1 MYRWRRTNKFKDY
14 IVEMFKY
21 YTIIIIMMIFILFG
35 ISILFNFRTTIVKTN
50 RLYNK
55 SIGNFIERE
64 FNNFRENIDNLV
76 EEEAILNTLN
86 MDGKVWESNILLYE
100 YVNRQKIKSSFVLL
114 DMDNHIITT
123 NLYRENQRI
132 LSTSSMLVDLTQRI
146 RDNPDVIYADLNSI
160 KYDHK
165 QNSPFLFA
173 KAVKDDGEI
182 IGYLIFFLK
191 EESFKLY
198 TRGKQVDIVILTDR
212 YENVLFTT
220 SNLTLNSMGKI
231 NIGNRNKNTTI
242 FNEQPYYVISDRVQN
257 GDIHVVTMTSIDKY
271 KQFLIIGVLF
281 SLGISFLIIVL
292 VTILSPKII
301 ERNLRSLDSLVY
313 GVGQLKEGNI
323 DYRIESRTFDEFQII
338 YDEFNNM
345 ASRIQTLIEH
355 NNEIAERKRVMEI
368 RHLENQFNP
377 HFVYNV
383 MEMLRYEILLDPK
396 LASDI
401 LVSFAK
407 LMRYTTSYGSVEVA
421 LEVDISYIE
430 SYLKLQKM
438 RFNKR
443 LNYNIVVEDS
453 FKDYK
458 VPKLILQPI
467 VENSIKHGIENT
479 KSLNIDV
486 IVRKI
491 DDRDIE
497 IVVEDNGQGIREDKL
512 IYLRELL
519 RDDTAMPEH
528 IGLYNAHRIIRL
540 LYGDSYGL
548 TIHSKYGVGTKIILR
563 MPLIGDERDV

>member
-132 LSTSSMLVDLTQRI
+132 LSTSSMLVDITQRI

-231 NIGNRNKNTTI
+231 NIGNRNKNTTM

-407 LMRYTTSYGSVEVA
+407 LMRYTTSYGSVEVP
-421 LEVDISYIE
+421 LGVDISYIE

-479 KSLNIDV
+479 KNLNIDV
-486 IVRKI
+486 IVREVN
-491 DDRDIE
+491 RDIE
-497 IVVEDNGQGIREDKL
+497 IVVEDNGQGIKEDKL

-540 LYGDSYGL
+540 LYGGSYGL

>member
-14 IVEMFKY
+14 IVEMFKH

-114 DMDNHIITT
+114 DMDNNIITT

-132 LSTSSMLVDLTQRI
+132 LSTSSMLVDITQRI
-146 RDNPDVIYADLNSI
+146 RDNPDMIYADLNSI

-231 NIGNRNKNTTI
+231 NIGNRNKNTTM

-407 LMRYTTSYGSVEVA
+407 LMRYTTSYGSVEVP
-421 LEVDISYIE
+421 LGVDISYIE

-479 KSLNIDV
+479 KNLNIDV
-486 IVRKI
+486 IVREVN
-491 DDRDIE
+491 RDIE
-497 IVVEDNGQGIREDKL
+497 IVVEDNGQGIKEDKL

-540 LYGDSYGL
+540 LYGGSYGL

>member
-14 IVEMFKY
+14 IVEMFKH
-21 YTIIIIMMIFILFG
+21 YTIIIIIIIFILFG

-50 RLYNK
+50 SLYNE

-64 FNNFRENIDNLV
+64 FNDFRENINSLV
-76 EEEAILNTLN
+76 EEDAILNTLN

-114 DMDNHIITT
+114 DRDNHIITT

-132 LSTSSMLVDLTQRI
+132 LSMSSMLIDLTQRI
-146 RDNPDVIYADLNSI
+146 RDNPDMIYADLNNI
-160 KYDHK
+160 KYGHK

-173 KAVKDDGEI
+173 KAIKDDGEI
-182 IGYLIFFLK
+182 IGYLIFFLR

-198 TRGKQVDIVILTDR
+198 TRGKEVDIVILTDR